1 MKKKKI
7 IQTKDFSLQITSMA
21 DIFMILLVFL
31 LKSFA
36 TEASSYTPANGIQI
50 PTGTSKKPVPNAMTV
65 EVLRST
71 ISVDGI
77 VITHLNDF
85 LFDPQDIEQGGSSR
99 TLTSIFLK
107 MIKKNTDSKK
117 ILIIA
122 DKLTPAS
129 SMKHILASASSG
141 GFEDFK
147 FVIEQEK

>member
-1 MKKKKI
+1 
-7 IQTKDFSLQITSMA
+7 
-21 DIFMILLVFL
+21 
-31 LKSFA
+31 
-36 TEASSYTPANGIQI
+36 
-50 PTGTSKKPVPNAMTV
+50 MTV